1 MKQIQSAREGYLP
14 VDKEPNAN
22 DANVLVALEKYY
34 ALLEK
39 LNYSIEE
46 LTQEQAKTGALGQ
59 YIQDNVG
66 EKMFSDPIAYGQVAQ
81 SYLKANLERY
91 KILSPQRN
99 DGELTVDQIKEI
111 ETIMWIN

>member
-66 EKMFSDPIAYGQVAQ
+66 EKNVLGSNCIRSGCSKFIKM
-81 SYLKANLERY
+81 
-91 KILSPQRN
+91 
-99 DGELTVDQIKEI
+99 QI
-111 ETIMWIN
+111 